1 MSSATPVTLLC
12 CGLLG
17 VTADDGG
24 ILERAF
30 TEAFATQGIVPGTAA
45 YARSMVHVHQTRGQS
60 AVDVFR
66 ALFPDA
72 PGRAEAATLAF
83 DRSYRLAVNRS
94 GLAPMPGASEALQ
107 QIRGSGVRVC
117 FITGLSRGLLG
128 VVLDTLGWWRQ
139 VDLVLCPDDA
149 PRGYPWPDPMLCA
162 MLRLGVTDVRE
173 TAYAGGTES
182 GILCGRRAGAQIV
195 AGILTGGHTRDRL
208 QRAGATHLLGS
219 FAELPAVLAGEGAGV
234 IIDPAAGQAETPGR
248 GQAGAG
254 SGLVPG
260 SGAAP
265 VAPGPSGRPAPEVPG
280 PSGGPA
286 PDVPGPAGGAVLAGR
301 GGPCGRVGD
310 REGLQEE
317 GWQSGVGARV
327 ARVRAGGTAGSS
339 AGHEAGVPPACGRAA
354 GAAP

>member
-1 MSSATPVTLLC
+1 VSSATPVTLLC

-83 DRSYRLAVNRS
+83 DRSYRLAVDRS
-94 GLAPMPGASEALQ
+94 GLAPMPGAAEALQ

-128 VVLDTLGWWRQ
+128 LVLDTLGWWRQ
-139 VDLVLCPDDA
+139 VDLVLCPEDA

-219 FAELPAVLAGEGAGV
+219 FAELPNVLAAEGTGPVTDPAVDPVAGLTGNAGPGAGKMAGGKAA
-234 IIDPAAGQAETPGR
+234 DPALGLGGSAPGS
-248 GQAGAG
+248 APG
-254 SGLVPG
+254 SASGPG
-260 SGAAP
+260 SGSGPGSAGRTGSAPGSAPGRRPPGPPPTAAAP
-265 VAPGPSGRPAPEVPG
+265 LAPP
-280 PSGGPA
+280 
-286 PDVPGPAGGAVLAGR
+286 
-301 GGPCGRVGD
+301 
-310 REGLQEE
+310 
-317 GWQSGVGARV
+317 
-327 ARVRAGGTAGSS
+327 T
-339 AGHEAGVPPACGRAA
+339 
-354 GAAP
+354 

>member
-1 MSSATPVTLLC
+1 VSSATPVTLLC

-30 TEAFATQGIVPGTAA
+30 TEAFATQGIVPGTTA

-83 DRSYRLAVNRS
+83 DRSYRLAVDRS
-94 GLAPMPGASEALQ
+94 GLVPMPGASEALQ

-128 VVLDTLGWWRQ
+128 LVLDTLGWRRQ
-139 VDLVLCPDDA
+139 VDFVLCPEDA

-182 GILCGRRAGAQIV
+182 GVLCGRRAGAQIV

-219 FAELPAVLAGEGAGV
+219 FAELPEVLAGAAEPVIDPVAGAGAGANPDT
-234 IIDPAAGQAETPGR
+234 DPVAGQMGSAADDGQGSGAKAADPGR
-248 GQAGAG
+248 GT
-254 SGLVPG
+254 
-260 SGAAP
+260 
-265 VAPGPSGRPAPEVPG
+265 PGPSG
-280 PSGGPA
+280 
-286 PDVPGPAGGAVLAGR
+286 
-301 GGPCGRVGD
+301 
-310 REGLQEE
+310 
-317 GWQSGVGARV
+317 
-327 ARVRAGGTAGSS
+327 TAGSGPGS
-339 AGHEAGVPPACGRAA
+339 RPGPESGARPGSVPPATASP
-354 GAAP
+354 APPP

>member
-72 PGRAEAATLAF
+72 PGRAEAAELAF
-83 DRSYRLAVNRS
+83 DRSYRLAVDRS
-94 GLAPMPGASEALQ
+94 GLAPMPGATEALQ

-128 VVLDTLGWWRQ
+128 LVLDTLGWWRQ
-139 VDLVLCPDDA
+139 VDLVLCPEDA

-219 FAELPAVLAGEGAGV
+219 FAELPGVLAAEAKPV
-234 IIDPAAGQAETPGR
+234 IDPAADPAVGPATDPAAGQVGSVADG
-248 GQAGAG
+248 GQ
-254 SGLVPG
+254 G
-260 SGAAP
+260 SGAKA
-265 VAPGPSGRPAPEVPG
+265 ADPG
-280 PSGGPA
+280 
-286 PDVPGPAGGAVLAGR
+286 VPGPAGSGTGSRPGSAPGAQ
-301 GGPCGRVGD
+301 P
-310 REGLQEE
+310 
-317 GWQSGVGARV
+317 
-327 ARVRAGGTAGSS
+327 GS
-339 AGHEAGVPPACGRAA
+339 APPATASP
-354 GAAP
+354 APPP

>member
-1 MSSATPVTLLC
+1 MTLLC

-83 DRSYRLAVNRS
+83 DRSYRLAVDRS

-128 VVLDTLGWWRQ
+128 LVLDTLGWWRQ
-139 VDLVLCPDDA
+139 VNLVLCPEDA

-208 QRAGATHLLGS
+208 HRAGATHLLGS
-219 FAELPAVLAGEGAGV
+219 FAEFPEVLAAEGAGLV
-234 IIDPAAGQAETPGR
+234 IDPAAG
-248 GQAGAG
+248 
-254 SGLVPG
+254 
-260 SGAAP
+260 P
-265 VAPGPSGRPAPEVPG
+265 VAGPVPG
-280 PSGGPA
+280 PVPGLAGGAGPGPVLPGQPGA
-286 PDVPGPAGGAVLAGR
+286 PGTGVVTGPAGGPGAGAGPGTGKAAGR
-301 GGPCGRVGD
+301 KAADPALGSGGSAPGSAPGRQRPG
-310 REGLQEE
+310 
-317 GWQSGVGARV
+317 
-327 ARVRAGGTAGSS
+327 
-339 AGHEAGVPPACGRAA
+339 PPPTT
-354 GAAP
+354 AAPLAPPP

>member
-83 DRSYRLAVNRS
+83 DRSYRLAVDRS
-94 GLAPMPGASEALQ
+94 GLAPMPGAAEALQ

-117 FITGLSRGLLG
+117 FITGLSRGLVGL
-128 VVLDTLGWWRQ
+128 VLDTLGWWRQ
-139 VDLVLCPDDA
+139 VDLVLCPEDA

-219 FAELPAVLAGEGAGV
+219 FAELPNVLAAEGDGPV
-234 IIDPAAGQAETPGR
+234 IDPAADPVAGLTGSAGPGT
-248 GQAGAG
+248 GKTAGGKAADPALG
-254 SGLVPG
+254 SGGSAPGSAPRSASGSGPASRTGPAPG
-260 SGAAP
+260 SGP
-265 VAPGPSGRPAPEVPG
+265 GRRPPGPPPTATAPL
-280 PSGGPA
+280 A
-286 PDVPGPAGGAVLAGR
+286 PP
-301 GGPCGRVGD
+301 
-310 REGLQEE
+310 
-317 GWQSGVGARV
+317 
-327 ARVRAGGTAGSS
+327 T
-339 AGHEAGVPPACGRAA
+339 
-354 GAAP
+354 

>member
-83 DRSYRLAVNRS
+83 DRSYRLAVDRS
-94 GLAPMPGASEALQ
+94 GLAPMPGAAEALQ
-107 QIRGSGVRVC
+107 EIRESGVRVC

-128 VVLDTLGWWRQ
+128 LVLDTLGWWRK
-139 VDLVLCPDDA
+139 VDLVLCPEDA

-208 QRAGATHLLGS
+208 HRAGATHLLGS
-219 FAELPAVLAGEGAGV
+219 FAELPGVLAAEGAGV
-234 IIDPAAGQAETPGR
+234 IIDPAVGLGR
-248 GQAGAG
+248 GCWLGGRRVAG
-254 SGLVPG
+254 VPG
-260 SGAAP
+260 SAGGRRLERPPEVKLAIR
-265 VAPGPSGRPAPEVPG
+265 GWGRPGLRTVLHRGLDMDHRRARG
-280 PSGGPA
+280 PDLRLRLRRRP
-286 PDVPGPAGGAVLAGR
+286 PDGQAD
-301 GGPCGRVGD
+301 RVSLD
-310 REGLQEE
+310 R
-317 GWQSGVGARV
+317 R
-327 ARVRAGGTAGSS
+327 RAGL
-339 AGHEAGVPPACGRAA
+339 
-354 GAAP
+354 

>member
-30 TEAFATQGIVPGTAA
+30 SEAFATQGIVPGTAA

-83 DRSYRLAVNRS
+83 DRSYRLAVDRS

-128 VVLDTLGWWRQ
+128 LVLDTLGWWRQ
-139 VDLVLCPDDA
+139 VDLVLCPEDA

-182 GILCGRRAGAQIV
+182 GILCGRRAGAQVV

-208 QRAGATHLLGS
+208 KRAGATHLLGS
-219 FAELPAVLAGEGAGV
+219 FAELPEVLTAEGTGPVIDPGPGPAADLAG
-234 IIDPAAGQAETPGR
+234 
-248 GQAGAG
+248 
-254 SGLVPG
+254 
-260 SGAAP
+260 GAAPGP
-265 VAPGPSGRPAPEVPG
+265 VAPGQAGTDAGAGGLGTGKDPSRRAGDPARG
-280 PSGGPA
+280 SGGSA
-286 PDVPGPAGGAVLAGR
+286 PGSAPGRTPGTRSGS
-301 GGPCGRVGD
+301 GP
-310 REGLQEE
+310 
-317 GWQSGVGARV
+317 GARP
-327 ARVRAGGTAGSS
+327 GSPPTAPL
-339 AGHEAGVPPACGRAA
+339 APP
-354 GAAP
+354 P

>member
-1 MSSATPVTLLC
+1 MSSGTPVTLLC

-66 ALFPDA
+66 ALFPNA

-83 DRSYRLAVNRS
+83 DRSYRLAVDRS
-94 GLAPMPGASEALQ
+94 GLAPMPGAAEALQ
-107 QIRGSGVRVC
+107 EIRESGVRVC

-128 VVLDTLGWWRQ
+128 LVLDTLGWWRK
-139 VDLVLCPDDA
+139 VDLVLCPEDS

-208 QRAGATHLLGS
+208 HRAGATHLLGS
-219 FAELPAVLAGEGAGV
+219 FAELPGVLAAEGAGV
-234 IIDPAAGQAETPGR
+234 IVDPAVGLVESAAGGPAGPAGPGVP
-248 GQAGAG
+248 G
-254 SGLVPG
+254 VPG
-260 SGAAP
+260 SAGGSETGEASGKKAGDP
-265 VAPGPSGRPAPEVPG
+265 RLGSAGSAHGSAPGSGHGSPPGTRPGSPPAP
-280 PSGGPA
+280 A
-286 PDVPGPAGGAVLAGR
+286 PLA
-301 GGPCGRVGD
+301 
-310 REGLQEE
+310 
-317 GWQSGVGARV
+317 
-327 ARVRAGGTAGSS
+327 
-339 AGHEAGVPPACGRAA
+339 PP
-354 GAAP
+354 P

>member
-83 DRSYRLAVNRS
+83 DRSYRLAVDRS
-94 GLAPMPGASEALQ
+94 GLVPMPGASEALQ

-128 VVLDTLGWWRQ
+128 LVLDTLGWGRQ
-139 VDLVLCPDDA
+139 VDLVLCPEDA

-219 FAELPAVLAGEGAGV
+219 FAELPGVLAAEAAEPV
-234 IIDPAAGQAETPGR
+234 IDPAADPVTDPGGEPVAGRTGAAAGGGKDSGEKAADAGR
-248 GQAGAG
+248 G
-254 SGLVPG
+254 S
-260 SGAAP
+260 
-265 VAPGPSGRPAPEVPG
+265 PGPSGSGTGSRPGSASEARPG
-280 PSGGPA
+280 S
-286 PDVPGPAGGAVLAGR
+286 
-301 GGPCGRVGD
+301 
-310 REGLQEE
+310 
-317 GWQSGVGARV
+317 
-327 ARVRAGGTAGSS
+327 
-339 AGHEAGVPPACGRAA
+339 VPPATAS
-354 GAAP
+354 PTPPP

>member
-1 MSSATPVTLLC
+1 VSSATPVTLLC

-83 DRSYRLAVNRS
+83 DRSYRLAVDRS
-94 GLAPMPGASEALQ
+94 GLAPMPGAAEALQ

-128 VVLDTLGWWRQ
+128 LVLDTLGWWRQ
-139 VDLVLCPDDA
+139 VDLVLCPEDA

-219 FAELPAVLAGEGAGV
+219 FAELPNVLATEGAGPV
-234 IIDPAAGQAETPGR
+234 VDPAVDPVAGLTGSAGPGT
-248 GQAGAG
+248 GKTAGGKAADPALGPGGSAPGSAPGSASG
-254 SGLVPG
+254 SGPASRTG
-260 SGAAP
+260 PAPGAAP
-265 VAPGPSGRPAPEVPG
+265 GRRPPGPPP
-280 PSGGPA
+280 
-286 PDVPGPAGGAVLAGR
+286 
-301 GGPCGRVGD
+301 
-310 REGLQEE
+310 
-317 GWQSGVGARV
+317 
-327 ARVRAGGTAGSS
+327 TA
-339 AGHEAGVPPACGRAA
+339 
-354 GAAP
+354 AAPLAPPT

>member
-1 MSSATPVTLLC
+1 VSSATPVTLLC

-83 DRSYRLAVNRS
+83 DRSYRLAVDRS

-128 VVLDTLGWWRQ
+128 LVLDTLGWWRQ
-139 VDLVLCPDDA
+139 VDLVLCPEDA

-182 GILCGRRAGAQIV
+182 GILCGRRAGSQVV

-219 FAELPAVLAGEGAGV
+219 FAELPEVLTAEGTGPVIDPGAG
-234 IIDPAAGQAETPGR
+234 PAAGLGPAPDL
-248 GQAGAG
+248 AG
-254 SGLVPG
+254 
-260 SGAAP
+260 GAAPGP
-265 VAPGPSGRPAPEVPG
+265 VAPGQAGTDAGTGGPGTGKDPGRRAGDPARG
-280 PSGGPA
+280 SGGSA
-286 PDVPGPAGGAVLAGR
+286 PGSAPGRAPGTRSGS
-301 GGPCGRVGD
+301 GP
-310 REGLQEE
+310 
-317 GWQSGVGARV
+317 GARPESPP
-327 ARVRAGGTAGSS
+327 TA
-339 AGHEAGVPPACGRAA
+339 
-354 GAAP
+354 AAPLAPPP

>member
-1 MSSATPVTLLC
+1 VSSATPVTLLC

-83 DRSYRLAVNRS
+83 DRSYRLAVDRS

-128 VVLDTLGWWRQ
+128 LVLDTLGWWRQ
-139 VDLVLCPDDA
+139 VDLVLCPEDA
-149 PRGYPWPDPMLCA
+149 PRGYPWPDAMLCA

-182 GILCGRRAGAQIV
+182 GILCGRRAGAQVV

-219 FAELPAVLAGEGAGV
+219 FAELPEVLTAEDTGPLIDPGAGPTADPGEGDA
-234 IIDPAAGQAETPGR
+234 PG
-248 GQAGAG
+248 
-254 SGLVPG
+254 
-260 SGAAP
+260 P
-265 VAPGPSGRPAPEVPG
+265 VAPGQ
-280 PSGGPA
+280 
-286 PDVPGPAGGAVLAGR
+286 AGM
-301 GGPCGRVGD
+301 D
-310 REGLQEE
+310 
-317 GWQSGVGARV
+317 
-327 ARVRAGGTAGSS
+327 
-339 AGHEAGVPPACGRAA
+339 A
-354 GAAP
+354 GAAGLGTGKDPVRKAGDPARGSSGSAPGSAPGRSPGARSGPGPGARPGSPPTAAAPLAPPP

>member
-83 DRSYRLAVNRS
+83 DRSYRLAVDRS

-107 QIRGSGVRVC
+107 QIRDSGVRVC

-128 VVLDTLGWWRQ
+128 LVLDTLGWWRQ
-139 VDLVLCPDDA
+139 VDLVLCPEDA

-195 AGILTGGHTRDRL
+195 VGILTGGHTRDRL
-208 QRAGATHLLGS
+208 HRAGATHLLGS
-219 FAELPAVLAGEGAGV
+219 FAELPDVLAAEGTGPV
-234 IIDPAAGQAETPGR
+234 TDPAAGLADGAMPDPAAPASEGPAVPGRPGGSVKVAGQEAGDAVPRTPG
-248 GQAGAG
+248 
-254 SGLVPG
+254 S
-260 SGAAP
+260 
-265 VAPGPSGRPAPEVPG
+265 APGRWLGSPPAPP
-280 PSGGPA
+280 
-286 PDVPGPAGGAVLAGR
+286 PD
-301 GGPCGRVGD
+301 
-310 REGLQEE
+310 
-317 GWQSGVGARV
+317 
-327 ARVRAGGTAGSS
+327 RAG
-339 AGHEAGVPPACGRAA
+339 
-354 GAAP
+354 

>member
-1 MSSATPVTLLC
+1 VSSATPVTLLC

-72 PGRAEAATLAF
+72 PGRAEAAELAF
-83 DRSYRLAVNRS
+83 DRSYRLAVDRS
-94 GLAPMPGASEALQ
+94 GLAPMPGATEALQ

-128 VVLDTLGWWRQ
+128 LVLDTLGWWRQ
-139 VDLVLCPDDA
+139 VDLVLCPEDA

-219 FAELPAVLAGEGAGV
+219 FAELPGVLAAEAEPV
-234 IIDPAAGQAETPGR
+234 IDPAADPG
-248 GQAGAG
+248 
-254 SGLVPG
+254 V
-260 SGAAP
+260 
-265 VAPGPSGRPAPEVPG
+265 
-280 PSGGPA
+280 GPA
-286 PDVPGPAGGAVLAGR
+286 TDPAVGPATDPATDPAVGRVGSVAHGGQGSVAKAADPGVPGPAGSGTGSRPGSAPGAQ
-301 GGPCGRVGD
+301 P
-310 REGLQEE
+310 
-317 GWQSGVGARV
+317 
-327 ARVRAGGTAGSS
+327 GS
-339 AGHEAGVPPACGRAA
+339 APPAAA
-354 GAAP
+354 SPAPPP

>member
-83 DRSYRLAVNRS
+83 DRSYRLAVDRS
-94 GLAPMPGASEALQ
+94 GLVPMPGAAEALE
-107 QIRGSGVRVC
+107 QIRGSGIRVC

-128 VVLDTLGWWRQ
+128 LVLDTLGWRRQ
-139 VDLVLCPDDA
+139 VDFVLCPEDA

-182 GILCGRRAGAQIV
+182 GVLCGRRAGAQIV

-219 FAELPAVLAGEGAGV
+219 FAELPEVLAEPAVVDPVTGPVAGRTGS
-234 IIDPAAGQAETPGR
+234 AADGR
-248 GQAGAG
+248 K
-254 SGLVPG
+254 S
-260 SGAAP
+260 SGAKRP
-265 VAPGPSGRPAPEVPG
+265 DPGPEV
-280 PSGGPA
+280 A
-286 PDVPGPAGGAVLAGR
+286 RAGWVCGVRFTIWVWAG
-301 GGPCGRVGD
+301 CA
-310 REGLQEE
+310 
-317 GWQSGVGARV
+317 ARV
-327 ARVRAGGTAGSS
+327 FPARGCS
-339 AGHEAGVPPACGRAA
+339 A
-354 GAAP
+354 GAAPLTGLSCGALWVGADRVPLNRRGAGL

>member
-1 MSSATPVTLLC
+1 VSSATPVTLLC

-83 DRSYRLAVNRS
+83 DRSYRLAVDRS
-94 GLAPMPGASEALQ
+94 GLAPMPGAAEALQ

-128 VVLDTLGWWRQ
+128 LVLDTLGWWRQ
-139 VDLVLCPDDA
+139 VDLVLCPEDA

-219 FAELPAVLAGEGAGV
+219 FAELPNVLAAEGDGPV
-234 IIDPAAGQAETPGR
+234 VDPAVDPVAGLTGSAGPGT
-248 GQAGAG
+248 GKTAGGKAADPALG
-254 SGLVPG
+254 SGGSAPGSAPG
-260 SGAAP
+260 SGSGS
-265 VAPGPSGRPAPEVPG
+265 GPASRT
-280 PSGGPA
+280 GPA
-286 PDVPGPAGGAVLAGR
+286 PGSAPGRRPPGP
-301 GGPCGRVGD
+301 PP
-310 REGLQEE
+310 
-317 GWQSGVGARV
+317 
-327 ARVRAGGTAGSS
+327 TA
-339 AGHEAGVPPACGRAA
+339 
-354 GAAP
+354 AAPLAPPT

>member
-12 CGLLG
+12 CGLIG
-17 VTADDGG
+17 ITVDDGV
-24 ILERAF
+24 ILDRAF

-45 YARSMVHVHQTRGQS
+45 YARSMVRVHQSRGQS

-66 ALFPDA
+66 SLFPDA

-83 DRSYRLAVNRS
+83 DRSYRSSVDRS

-117 FITGLSRGLLG
+117 FITGLSRSLLG
-128 VVLDTLGWWRQ
+128 LVLDTLGWGRR
-139 VDLVLCPDDA
+139 VDLVLSPEDVT
-149 PRGYPWPDPMLCA
+149 RGYPWPDLMLTA

-219 FAELPAVLAGEGAGV
+219 FAELPNVLAAEGAGPV
-234 IIDPAAGQAETPGR
+234 IDPA
-248 GQAGAG
+248 
-254 SGLVPG
+254 VD
-260 SGAAP
+260 P
-265 VAPGPSGRPAPEVPG
+265 VAGLTGSAGPGTGKTAGGKAADPALG
-280 PSGGPA
+280 SGGPA
-286 PDVPGPAGGAVLAGR
+286 PGSAPGSGSGSAPASRTGSAGSASGSAPGRRPPGP
-301 GGPCGRVGD
+301 P
-310 REGLQEE
+310 
-317 GWQSGVGARV
+317 
-327 ARVRAGGTAGSS
+327 TA
-339 AGHEAGVPPACGRAA
+339 
-354 GAAP
+354 AAPLAPPT

>member
-1 MSSATPVTLLC
+1 VSSATPVTLLC

-83 DRSYRLAVNRS
+83 DRSYRLAVDRS
-94 GLAPMPGASEALQ
+94 GLVPMPGASEALQ
-107 QIRGSGVRVC
+107 QIRESGVRVC

-128 VVLDTLGWWRQ
+128 LVLDTLGWRRQ
-139 VDLVLCPDDA
+139 VDYVLCPEDT

-219 FAELPAVLAGEGAGV
+219 FAELPGVLAAEAAEPV
-234 IIDPAAGQAETPGR
+234 IDPAADPAADPVAGRTGSVADAGQDSGAKAAEPGR
-248 GQAGAG
+248 G
-254 SGLVPG
+254 S
-260 SGAAP
+260 
-265 VAPGPSGRPAPEVPG
+265 PGPSGPSG
-280 PSGGPA
+280 PSGSGTGSRPGSA
-286 PDVPGPAGGAVLAGR
+286 PEARPG
-301 GGPCGRVGD
+301 
-310 REGLQEE
+310 
-317 GWQSGVGARV
+317 S
-327 ARVRAGGTAGSS
+327 
-339 AGHEAGVPPACGRAA
+339 VPPTTAS
-354 GAAP
+354 PTPPP

>member
-1 MSSATPVTLLC
+1 VSSTTPVTLLC

-83 DRSYRLAVNRS
+83 DRSYRLAVDRS
-94 GLAPMPGASEALQ
+94 GLAPMPGAAEALQ

-117 FITGLSRGLLG
+117 FITGLSRGLVGL
-128 VVLDTLGWWRQ
+128 VLDTLGWWRQ
-139 VDLVLCPDDA
+139 VDLVLCPEDA

-219 FAELPAVLAGEGAGV
+219 FAELPNVLAAEGDGPV
-234 IIDPAAGQAETPGR
+234 IDPAADPVAGLTGSAGPGT
-248 GQAGAG
+248 GKTAGGKAADRALG
-254 SGLVPG
+254 SGG
-260 SGAAP
+260 S
-265 VAPGPSGRPAPEVPG
+265 APGPAPGSASGSGPASRAGSAPGSAPGRRPPG
-280 PSGGPA
+280 P
-286 PDVPGPAGGAVLAGR
+286 PGLP
-301 GGPCGRVGD
+301 P
-310 REGLQEE
+310 
-317 GWQSGVGARV
+317 
-327 ARVRAGGTAGSS
+327 TA
-339 AGHEAGVPPACGRAA
+339 
-354 GAAP
+354 AAPLAPPT

>member
-1 MSSATPVTLLC
+1 MSSATPVTLVC

-83 DRSYRLAVNRS
+83 DRSYRLAVDRS

-128 VVLDTLGWWRQ
+128 LVLDTLGWWRQ
-139 VDLVLCPDDA
+139 VDLVLCPEDA

-182 GILCGRRAGAQIV
+182 GILCGRRAGAQVV

-219 FAELPAVLAGEGAGV
+219 FAELPEVLTAEGTGPVIDPGAGPAAALG
-234 IIDPAAGQAETPGR
+234 PAAGLG
-248 GQAGAG
+248 
-254 SGLVPG
+254 
-260 SGAAP
+260 P
-265 VAPGPSGRPAPEVPG
+265 VAGF
-280 PSGGPA
+280 GPA
-286 PDVPGPAGGAVLAGR
+286 PDLAGGAAPGSVAPGQAGTDAGA
-301 GGPCGRVGD
+301 GGLGTGKGPGR
-310 REGLQEE
+310 
-317 GWQSGVGARV
+317 
-327 ARVRAGGTAGSS
+327 RAGDPARGPGGSTPGS
-339 AGHEAGVPPACGRAA
+339 EPGRAA
-354 GAAP
+354 GTRPGSGPGARPGSPPTAAAPLAPPP

>member
-45 YARSMVHVHQTRGQS
+45 YARSMVHVHQTRGQA

-83 DRSYRLAVNRS
+83 DRSYRLAVDRS
-94 GLAPMPGASEALQ
+94 GLVPMPGASEALQ

-128 VVLDTLGWWRQ
+128 LVLDTLGWRRQ
-139 VDLVLCPDDA
+139 VDWVLCPEDA

-182 GILCGRRAGAQIV
+182 GVLCGRRAGAQIV

-219 FAELPAVLAGEGAGV
+219 FAELPGVLAE
-234 IIDPAAGQAETPGR
+234 AADPGR
-248 GQAGAG
+248 GTPGPSASAG
-254 SGLVPG
+254 SGPG
-260 SGAAP
+260 SRPGSASGARPGSAP
-265 VAPGPSGRPAPEVPG
+265 PATASPAP
-280 PSGGPA
+280 
-286 PDVPGPAGGAVLAGR
+286 
-301 GGPCGRVGD
+301 
-310 REGLQEE
+310 
-317 GWQSGVGARV
+317 
-327 ARVRAGGTAGSS
+327 
-339 AGHEAGVPPACGRAA
+339 PP
-354 GAAP
+354 

>member
-1 MSSATPVTLLC
+1 VSSATPVTLLC

-83 DRSYRLAVNRS
+83 DRSYRLAVDRS
-94 GLAPMPGASEALQ
+94 GLAPMPGAAEALQ

-128 VVLDTLGWWRQ
+128 LVLDTLGWWRQ
-139 VDLVLCPDDA
+139 VDLVLCPEDA

-182 GILCGRRAGAQIV
+182 GILCGQRAGAQIV

-219 FAELPAVLAGEGAGV
+219 FAELPEVLAAEGTGPV
-234 IIDPAAGQAETPGR
+234 IDPAVG
-248 GQAGAG
+248 
-254 SGLVPG
+254 
-260 SGAAP
+260 P
-265 VAPGPSGRPAPEVPG
+265 VAGL
-280 PSGGPA
+280 
-286 PDVPGPAGGAVLAGR
+286 AGGA
-301 GGPCGRVGD
+301 GPGTGKT
-310 REGLQEE
+310 
-317 GWQSGVGARV
+317 
-327 ARVRAGGTAGSS
+327 AGGKAADPALGPGGSAPGS
-339 AGHEAGVPPACGRAA
+339 APGFASESGSGSGSGPGPGGRTGSGPGSAPARPPPGPPPSA
-354 GAAP
+354 AAPLAPPI

>member
-83 DRSYRLAVNRS
+83 DRSYRLAVDRS

-128 VVLDTLGWWRQ
+128 LVLDTLGWWRQ
-139 VDLVLCPDDA
+139 VDLVLCPEDA

-219 FAELPAVLAGEGAGV
+219 FAELPAVLADEGAGM
-234 IIDPAAGQAETPGR
+234 IIDPAVGLAERAGP

-254 SGLVPG
+254 SGPVPG
-260 SGAAP
+260 SGP
-265 VAPGPSGRPAPEVPG
+265 SPGDPG
-280 PSGGPA
+280 T
-286 PDVPGPAGGAVLAGR
+286 PGTPGTPAGGAGTGKTSRKKA
-301 GGPCGRVGD
+301 GGPGPGPGPRPGP
-310 REGLQEE
+310 G
-317 GWQSGVGARV
+317 SGSP
-327 ARVRAGGTAGSS
+327 GS
-339 AGHEAGVPPACGRAA
+339 AA
-354 GAAP
+354 GAQPAPPPGKRRGSPPPAAGPLAPPPDGSA

>member
-83 DRSYRLAVNRS
+83 DRSYRLAVDRS
-94 GLAPMPGASEALQ
+94 GPAPMPGAAEALQ
-107 QIRGSGVRVC
+107 EIRGSGIRVC
-117 FITGLSRGLLG
+117 FITGLSRGLVGL
-128 VVLDTLGWWRQ
+128 VLDSLGWGRQ
-139 VDLVLCPDDA
+139 VDLVLCPEDA

-162 MLRLGVTDVRE
+162 MLGLGVTDVRE

-219 FAELPAVLAGEGAGV
+219 FAELPGVLAAEAAAEPV
-234 IIDPAAGQAETPGR
+234 IDPAAGPVGGPTG
-248 GQAGAG
+248 AGAG
-254 SGLVPG
+254 GGQG
-260 SGAAP
+260 SG
-265 VAPGPSGRPAPEVPG
+265 GD
-280 PSGGPA
+280 GG
-286 PDVPGPAGGAVLAGR
+286 
-301 GGPCGRVGD
+301 
-310 REGLQEE
+310 
-317 GWQSGVGARV
+317 
-327 ARVRAGGTAGSS
+327 
-339 AGHEAGVPPACGRAA
+339 
-354 GAAP
+354 

>member
-1 MSSATPVTLLC
+1 VSSATPVTLLC

-83 DRSYRLAVNRS
+83 DRSYRLAVDRS
-94 GLAPMPGASEALQ
+94 GLVPMPGASEALQ

-128 VVLDTLGWWRQ
+128 LVLDTLGWRRQ
-139 VDLVLCPDDA
+139 VDYVLCPEDT

-195 AGILTGGHTRDRL
+195 AGILTGGHTRERL

-219 FAELPAVLAGEGAGV
+219 FAELPGVLAAETAEPV
-234 IIDPAAGQAETPGR
+234 IDPAAGPVAVA
-248 GQAGAG
+248 GQTRSAADGG
-254 SGLVPG
+254 QG
-260 SGAAP
+260 SGAQTSRP
-265 VAPGPSGRPAPEVPG
+265 APGPGTSGTSGSGPGPRPGSVSGERPGSTPGEQPGSAPPATASPAP
-280 PSGGPA
+280 PS
-286 PDVPGPAGGAVLAGR
+286 
-301 GGPCGRVGD
+301 
-310 REGLQEE
+310 
-317 GWQSGVGARV
+317 
-327 ARVRAGGTAGSS
+327 
-339 AGHEAGVPPACGRAA
+339 
-354 GAAP
+354 